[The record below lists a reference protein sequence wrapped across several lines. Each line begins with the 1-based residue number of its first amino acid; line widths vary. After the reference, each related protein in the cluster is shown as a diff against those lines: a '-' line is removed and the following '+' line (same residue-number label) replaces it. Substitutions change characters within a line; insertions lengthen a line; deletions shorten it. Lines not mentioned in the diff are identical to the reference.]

1 MGTRLSERELQNALD
16 FCSKFFHPTSPEQR
30 ARALRC
36 GLPDHL
42 FDVSVAPVDPEEI
55 EINLGKADTSQSSFD
70 GKSTEIHAVRMVME
84 QSNARRLVHREYLV
98 NNLEA
103 EEIGNYV
110 VRLQRGSLGLWNV
123 G

>member
-30 ARALRC
+30 TCALRC
-36 GLPDHL
+36 GLPNHL
-42 FDVSVAPVDPEEI
+42 FDVSVAPVDPNEMEVT
-55 EINLGKADTSQSSFD
+55 LGEAGTSQGSFD
-70 GKSTEIHAVRMVME
+70 GKSTEIHTVRMVME

-103 EEIGNYV
+103 EEIGGYV
-110 VRLQRGSLGLWNV
+110 VRLQRGSLGLRRV